1 MRTTSILLA
10 WVFFAGQG
18 LASEGMN
25 IAEGERF
32 EYPERKFSIVPP
44 VGFEVQDNAGGIF
57 LNMREPHRRGMT
69 YRRNMQV
76 FWSKGFHY
84 IDDAAAQ
91 RLAAEIGPKFSKYSP
106 SIKNYQVS
114 KHSIINIGERNA
126 ILFYNSYTID
136 KMDMIHIVMLISG
149 SKEHYLVTYT
159 DLLKNYE
166 KNESNDTYG
175 NLWWDC
181 FTSIDIAGKPP
192 YRYRYYVWGG
202 GALAAFIFIV
212 LPFLLFRRRSS
223 GRFYD
228 SFVHDTDDHHQ
239 EMAETGDDEDD
250 DDVMIEDDDEDVI

>member
-1 MRTTSILLA
+1 MRRASIIGL
-10 WVFFAGQG
+10 VFFAGQAFATAG
-18 LASEGMN
+18 LNVAD
-25 IAEGERF
+25 GERF

-57 LNMREPHRRGMT
+57 LNMREPHRRGLT

-84 IDDAAAQ
+84 IDNAAAQ
-91 RLAAEIGPKFSKYSP
+91 KLAEEIGPKFSKYSP

-114 KHSIINIGERNA
+114 KHSIIDIGGRNA

-136 KMDMIHIVMLISG
+136 KMNMMHIVMLISG
-149 SKEHYLVTYT
+149 SKEHYLVTFT
-159 DLLKNYE
+159 DMLKNYE
-166 KNESNDTYG
+166 KNESNDSY
-175 NLWWDC
+175 NNVWWEC

-202 GALAAFIFIV
+202 GALAAFLLIG
-212 LPFLLFRRRSS
+212 LPFLLLRRRSS

-228 SFVHDTDDHHQ
+228 SFVHEEADDPH
-239 EMAETGDDEDD
+239 EMAEVSDDEGDDGVLFDDEDD
-250 DDVMIEDDDEDVI
+250 DVV